1 MDLFPFIA
9 YNGAIKGEDG
19 ANMELLDYERAHLE
33 MLRKDLAGCTVLLKT
48 DGAFPLDGPC
58 PLALYGSGARH
69 TVKGGTG
76 SGEVNSR
83 FFVTA
88 EDGLEAAGFTLTTKD
103 WLDGYDKIREQ
114 ARKAFLRQI
123 RTDITRHF
131 GSNVAENM
139 GKVMPEPE
147 VGLPLNPENETAVY
161 VLARN
166 SGEGSDRSHVPGD
179 ILLTGSEV
187 RDILALQHQ
196 AKRFLLVLNVGGPV
210 DLSPVVNEVGNI
222 LLLSQ
227 LGVETGAVLADI
239 LLGKAN
245 PSGKLAT
252 TWAAASDYPTIG
264 DFCGK
269 DDTRYREGIYVGYR
283 YFDSAG
289 VQPLFPFGWGL
300 SFTSFERGETKTALE
315 GETVTLSAAVRNT
328 GAVPGREILQL
339 YVSKPEDRLDQAFR
353 DLVAFAKTKELAPG
367 GEETLTLCF
376 RLSDLA
382 SYDSQREC
390 WVLEK
395 GDYFLRLGN
404 GVDDPTI
411 AARIRLEEEVVT
423 RRAKNVCGVPDFGD
437 WKPKLETIDMFPPD
451 VPILTADPAAIPR
464 FEPAEPAEET
474 VDPLTRRMSI
484 DELIDMSL
492 GAYDPK
498 GGLAAVVGDAG
509 ISVAGAAGETSKVS
523 EAFGVPT
530 IVMADGPAGLRISRD
545 YVIRDGHPVGLEK
558 RLPGG
563 MSEMLPKPAA
573 WVLSLIRPKAPKCA
587 EVMHQY
593 CTAIPIGTALAQSWD
608 LDFARCCGDII
619 GDEMEHF
626 GIDLWL
632 APAMNIHRDVRCG
645 RNFEYYSEDPLV
657 SGLMAAAVTQGVQ
670 AHPGRGVTIKHYAAN
685 NQEYNRYNSNS
696 VVSER
701 AMREVYLRAFGICIH
716 LAKPAALMTS
726 YNLLNGT
733 HTSEHKGILNDILRG
748 EFGYQ
753 GLVMTDWVVAELSGG
768 KNRYPDADAG
778 RVAVAGG
785 ELFMPGSPSD
795 AESIR
800 NALKRGVLTE
810 DRLRRNVS
818 RVLRAIRSLKQ

>member
-1 MDLFPFIA
+1 
-9 YNGAIKGEDG
+9 
-19 ANMELLDYERAHLE
+19 
-33 MLRKDLAGCTVLLKT
+33 
-48 DGAFPLDGPC
+48 
-58 PLALYGSGARH
+58 
-69 TVKGGTG
+69 
-76 SGEVNSR
+76 
-83 FFVTA
+83 
-88 EDGLEAAGFTLTTKD
+88 
-103 WLDGYDKIREQ
+103 
-114 ARKAFLRQI
+114 
-123 RTDITRHF
+123 
-131 GSNVAENM
+131 
-139 GKVMPEPE
+139 
-147 VGLPLNPENETAVY
+147 
-161 VLARN
+161 
-166 SGEGSDRSHVPGD
+166 
-179 ILLTGSEV
+179 
-187 RDILALQHQ
+187 
-196 AKRFLLVLNVGGPV
+196 
-210 DLSPVVNEVGNI
+210 
-222 LLLSQ
+222 
-227 LGVETGAVLADI
+227 
-239 LLGKAN
+239 
-245 PSGKLAT
+245 
-252 TWAAASDYPTIG
+252 
-264 DFCGK
+264 
-269 DDTRYREGIYVGYR
+269 
-283 YFDSAG
+283 
-289 VQPLFPFGWGL
+289 
-300 SFTSFERGETKTALE
+300 
-315 GETVTLSAAVRNT
+315 
-328 GAVPGREILQL
+328 
-339 YVSKPEDRLDQAFR
+339 
-353 DLVAFAKTKELAPG
+353 
-367 GEETLTLCF
+367 
-376 RLSDLA
+376 
-382 SYDSQREC
+382 
-390 WVLEK
+390 
-395 GDYFLRLGN
+395 
-404 GVDDPTI
+404 
-411 AARIRLEEEVVT
+411 
-423 RRAKNVCGVPDFGD
+423 
-437 WKPKLETIDMFPPD
+437 
-451 VPILTADPAAIPR
+451 
-464 FEPAEPAEET
+464 
-474 VDPLTRRMSI
+474 
-484 DELIDMSL
+484 MSL

-619 GDEMEHF
+619 GDEMERF